1 MNVTTLGIGPAAAV
15 LLPVL
20 LLGAAVMARLARLG
34 HQRAIPIAGLRAL
47 LQLTAVGLVVGFA
60 LRSYLATAGFLVLM
74 LGVATFTCA
83 GRLGGPD
90 GLRHAPT
97 FAGLA
102 IGLPSVTVLGLLVV
116 SGSVPANPETILPL
130 GGILIGGAMT
140 ATSLAGR
147 RLLAELRERRGQYDA
162 ALSLGFDGRRAVL
175 LVVGSAAADALVPA
189 LDQTRTVGLVTL
201 PGAFVGMVLGG
212 APPLRAAA
220 LQLVVLVCLLAV
232 EATAIWLITE
242 LVALRW
248 RPRRD

>member
-1 MNVTTLGIGPAAAV
+1 VHTLGLGPAALV

-20 LLGAAVMARLARLG
+20 LVGAAALARLARLG
-34 HQRAIPIAGLRAL
+34 HERAIPIAGLRAL

-60 LRSYLATAGFLVLM
+60 LRSYAATLGFLVLM
-74 LGVATFTCA
+74 LGVATVTCG
-83 GRLGGPD
+83 GRLRGSE
-90 GLRHAPT
+90 GLPYAYG

-102 IGLPSVTVLGLLVV
+102 IGLPSVTVLGLLVGT
-116 SGSVPANPETILPL
+116 GSVPANPETILPL

-147 RLLAELRERRGQYDA
+147 RLLAELRDRRGQYEA
-162 ALSLGFDGRRAVL
+162 ALALGFGSRQAVL
-175 LVVGSAAADALVPA
+175 LVVGSAAGDALVPA

-212 APPLRAAA
+212 ASPLRAAA

-232 EATAIWLITE
+232 EACSIWLITE
-242 LVALRW
+242 LVAVRW
-248 RPRRD
+248 RPQTL